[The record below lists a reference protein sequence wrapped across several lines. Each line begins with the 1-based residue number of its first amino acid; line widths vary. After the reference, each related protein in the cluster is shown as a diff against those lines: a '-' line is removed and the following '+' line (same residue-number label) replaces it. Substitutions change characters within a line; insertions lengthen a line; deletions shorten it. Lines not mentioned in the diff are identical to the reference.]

1 MPEYKVNFIDK
12 MGKDVV
18 AIGGAGWVYTADEA
32 GFLIKRGKAD
42 FYVQVGEAKAAV
54 KAVPH
59 EGYGRHWDLT
69 TEGEENPS
77 NDLHELPIRNNI

>member
-12 MGKDVV
+12 MGKAVV
-18 AIGGAGWVYTADEA
+18 AIGGSGWVYTADEA

-42 FYVQVGEAKAAV
+42 FYVQVGDEKSSV

-59 EGYGRHWDLT
+59 EGFGRHWDLT
-69 TEGEENPS
+69 TEGEDYPS
-77 NDLHELPIRNNI
+77 NDLDELPVRNNI